1 MRTQTEGER
10 RSLGIL
16 ARSSSLPLW
25 GGTPW
30 SLCRWGRSLYPCIPS
45 KRIEQ
50 CPRSRLLV
58 SPTVHLQGPPVLGC
72 HAGPYVP
79 MSHASNRAPRRC
91 RFIQH
96 IISALS
102 LVHQHGLLN
111 CAAQI
116 QRKYSL
122 ARALTL
128 TLFAPSQSPP
138 QDSAAPSL
146 SPLPAPSLSPCLRFF
161 CDLILL
167 SRFAARRSA
176 ARRATAST
184 PFWKGSSCCIASQVA
199 HSECFIS
206 SFNRVKASLKSQ
218 LPSPSG
224 WIVAS
229 LCKSS
234 ASTLSLQVP
243 HPLSGSS
250 GIFFVPYV
258 SQRAQ

>member
-10 RSLGIL
+10 RSLGNL

-72 HAGPYVP
+72 HTGPYVP

-111 CAAQI
+111 CAARI
-116 QRKYSL
+116 QQKYSL

-128 TLFAPSQSPP
+128 TLFEPSQSPP
-138 QDSAAPSL
+138 PDSAAPSL
-146 SPLPAPSLSPCLRFF
+146 SPSPSLSPCV
-161 CDLILL
+161 CLL
-167 SRFAARRSA
+167 NRAARIPRPQSLSPFLSLHSPPPRILRRPHSRCHPHHVCASA
-176 ARRATAST
+176 A
-184 PFWKGSSCCIASQVA
+184 
-199 HSECFIS
+199 
-206 SFNRVKASLKSQ
+206 
-218 LPSPSG
+218 
-224 WIVAS
+224 
-229 LCKSS
+229 
-234 ASTLSLQVP
+234 
-243 HPLSGSS
+243 SS
-250 GIFFVPYV
+250 GCPHCWF
-258 SQRAQ
+258 